1 MSGIGQHRLRERPD
15 ASRGFFLKTLLVRK
29 GKRASA
35 YMNSSRGLCADRGSP
50 ALSLKLL
57 LSLEQTPV
65 EPCNSSG
72 VLRKASRCHRGPWK
86 YVKGS
91 QMSSILFGD
100 TMVPII
106 E

>member
-1 MSGIGQHRLRERPD
+1 
-15 ASRGFFLKTLLVRK
+15 
-29 GKRASA
+29 
-35 YMNSSRGLCADRGSP
+35 MNSSRGLCADRESP

-65 EPCNSSG
+65 ESCNSSG
-72 VLRKASRCHRGPWK
+72 VLRKASRCHRGPCQ
-86 YVKGS
+86 YVRGS